1 MSNVTSYTRSSN
13 ISASTNNN
21 NTGNNNAVVGS
32 FPPDYKRPIT
42 GMFFCTYI
50 CCYICCCIC
59 WCVCF

>member
-1 MSNVTSYTRSSN
+1 MSNFTSYTRSSN

-42 GMFFCTYI
+42 GMHLEYVFTYV
-50 CCYICCCIC
+50 
-59 WCVCF
+59 CVYKVDG